1 MAKTKACLFLT
12 VCLLLIAINTYA
24 DNIFVLYGFKIGQ
37 NISTSINQLG
47 KPSKTHKFEDG
58 FSYMAFKM
66 KDHFVAI
73 EFDNIK
79 PDLIYA
85 IQIQG
90 KRNPPSLG
98 LDGIDLG
105 DPIVKAIK
113 IFGKPDSTKQA
124 VDEVTKKPM
133 KDIVYYSYNESRNF
147 SIEATKEIVTS
158 IKILRKDSDNNT
170 ESMIDFKQFL
180 STIRSKDLNKISR
193 YIDTDFE
200 FIKDQTYKMNTSI
213 IHTLINNKTI
223 NNIFFNPDY
232 GIISIKDKDIAESA
246 LRVQSDPIITGYVF
260 KIKKSN
266 IEYELFFSKNYD
278 GWVLK
283 YIDQFR

>member
-1 MAKTKACLFLT
+1 
-12 VCLLLIAINTYA
+12 
-24 DNIFVLYGFKIGQ
+24 
-37 NISTSINQLG
+37 
-47 KPSKTHKFEDG
+47 
-58 FSYMAFKM
+58 MAFKM